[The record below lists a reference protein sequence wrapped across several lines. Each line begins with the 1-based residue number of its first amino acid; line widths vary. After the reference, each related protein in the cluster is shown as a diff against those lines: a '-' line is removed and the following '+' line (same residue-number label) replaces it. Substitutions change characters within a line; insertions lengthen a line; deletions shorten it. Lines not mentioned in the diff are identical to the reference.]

1 MHGVGAQRIC
11 VQPGSVCVV
20 CVCYACVLCVCV
32 CYVCVLCVCYVCVCA
47 MHVCVCYVCVYG
59 LCVCMHGVDAQHIC
73 MQRGNVCVC
82 ACVCYL
88 CVHLLVD
95 TCCLCARCRYTALM
109 CAVWECVCV
118 LCMCA
123 CLRTLAVCVHGVG
136 AQHIYVRCGNVC
148 VCVCGNGSWVGGLGP
163 EVGRRV
169 QVGAPRRCSARM
181 ASVPH
186 LCPRS
191 PLECST
197 APCGHQPRHK
207 VS

>member
-1 MHGVGAQRIC
+1 MC
-11 VQPGSVCVV
+11 VHARCR
-20 CVCYACVLCVCV
+20 CTAHMYAAWEC
-32 CYVCVLCVCYVCVCA
+32 
-47 MHVCVCYVCVYG
+47 
-59 LCVCMHGVDAQHIC
+59 
-73 MQRGNVCVC
+73 VCVC
-82 ACVCYL
+82 ACVCYAY
-88 CVHLLVD
+88 VHLLVD

-123 CLRTLAVCVHGVG
+123 CLWTLAVCVHGVG

-191 PLECST
+191 LLECST